1 MAKRKENPKITP
13 RGKGLLGMSM
23 LSIILGSLV
32 GVSLLVQ
39 VGIFGIFVVILC
51 YRFSILNI
59 NGIHFI
65 RRLPRAVFSGV
76 DFEFQIEVRR
86 LSTC

>member
-39 VGIFGIFVVILC
+39 VGIFGIFVVIVC
-51 YRFSILNI
+51 YRLSILNI

-65 RRLPRAVFSGV
+65 RDCQELFSQALILN
-76 DFEFQIEVRR
+76 FKLKF
-86 LSTC
+86 